1 MVLVVL
7 AAIWAGV
14 LLPPYLEKRRATHPS
29 SSVVDFH
36 QQLAVLQR
44 TGRALDG
51 ADLHDAYADPRAAQ
65 PHAVQAA
72 HRGQVAYGSYGYA
85 PQRMGRNE
93 VMRRRRDVFL
103 TLVAAAVMTFV
114 LALAL
119 GGSVWLFHLLVDAA
133 LLGYVALLLQIQQQ
147 RQYAQYS
154 GQRAQPARRQMQYE
168 YADQY
173 APRQHSATQQALLR
187 RSAS

>member
-44 TGRALDG
+44 TGRAIDG

-72 HRGQVAYGSYGYA
+72 YGYA
-85 PQRMGRNE
+85 PRRMGRNE

-103 TLVAAAVMTFV
+103 TLVAAAVLTFV

-147 RQYAQYS
+147 RQYAQYA
-154 GQRAQPARRQMQYE
+154 GQRAPQPARRQMQYQ

-173 APRQHSATQQALLR
+173 AQRPSATQQALLR

>member
-14 LLPPYLEKRRATHPS
+14 LLPPYLQKRRATHPS

-72 HRGQVAYGSYGYA
+72 QYGQA
-85 PQRMGRNE
+85 PHRMGRNE
-93 VMRRRRDVFL
+93 VMRRRRDVFV
-103 TLVAAAVMTFV
+103 TLVAAAVLTFV

-147 RQYAQYS
+147 RQYAGYQS
-154 GQRAQPARRQMQYE
+154 MGQRPQAARRPVQY
-168 YADQY
+168 QY
-173 APRQHSATQQALLR
+173 APQRQSATQQALLR

>member
-1 MVLVVL
+1 MTIMVLVVL

-51 ADLHDAYADPRAAQ
+51 AELHEAYADPRAAQ

-72 HRGQVAYGSYGYA
+72 YASHGFA
-85 PQRMGRNE
+85 PQRMNRNE
-93 VMRRRRDVFL
+93 VMRRRRDVFV
-103 TLVAAAVMTFV
+103 TLIGVSLLTFV

-147 RQYAQYS
+147 RHHSAGYGAAPYGARPAPQV
-154 GQRAQPARRQMQYE
+154 QPAR
-168 YADQY
+168 YARPQ
-173 APRQHSATQQALLR
+173 QSATQQALLR

>member
-1 MVLVVL
+1 MTILVLVVL

-14 LLPPYLEKRRATHPS
+14 LLPPYLQKRRATHPS

-51 ADLHDAYADPRAAQ
+51 AELHDAYADPLAAQ

-72 HRGQVAYGSYGYA
+72 YANHGYA
-85 PQRMGRNE
+85 PQRMNRSE
-93 VMRRRRDVFL
+93 VMRRRRDVFV
-103 TLVAAAVMTFV
+103 TLVGAALLTFV

-119 GGSVWLFHLLVDAA
+119 GGGVWLFHLLVDAA
-133 LLGYVALLLQIQQQ
+133 LLGYVALLMQIQQQ
-147 RQYAQYS
+147 RQYGAQYGAARPMS
-154 GQRAQPARRQMQYE
+154 RPAPQAQPVRYGRPAQ
-168 YADQY
+168 
-173 APRQHSATQQALLR
+173 SATQQALLR

>member
-14 LLPPYLEKRRATHPS
+14 LVPPYLQKRRATHPS

-44 TGRALDG
+44 TGRGLDG
-51 ADLHDAYADPRAAQ
+51 ADGHDAHAASRAAQ
-65 PHAVQAA
+65 PQTVQTVAA
-72 HRGQVAYGSYGYA
+72 GYA
-85 PQRMGRNE
+85 SPQMGRNE

-103 TLVAAAVMTFV
+103 TLLGAAGLTFV
-114 LALAL
+114 LAVAL

-147 RQYAQYS
+147 RYAPA
-154 GQRAQPARRQMQYE
+154 QRPVARRPV
-168 YADQY
+168 QY
-173 APRQHSATQQALLR
+173 APQRQSPTQQALLR

>member
-51 ADLHDAYADPRAAQ
+51 AELHDAYADPLAAQ

-72 HRGQVAYGSYGYA
+72 YAHHGYA
-85 PQRMGRNE
+85 SPRMNRTE
-93 VMRRRRDVFL
+93 VMRRRRDVFV
-103 TLVAAAVMTFV
+103 TLVGAALLTFV

-119 GGSVWLFHLLVDAA
+119 GGGVWLLHLLVDAA
-133 LLGYVALLLQIQQQ
+133 LLGYVAVLMQIQQQ
-147 RQYAQYS
+147 RQYGAA
-154 GQRAQPARRQMQYE
+154 RPMAHPAPQ
-168 YADQY
+168 A
-173 APRQHSATQQALLR
+173 APVRYGRPQQSATQQALLR

>member
-14 LLPPYLEKRRATHPS
+14 LLPPYLQKRRATHPS

-51 ADLHDAYADPRAAQ
+51 VELHAAGERRPARPAGQ
-65 PHAVQAA
+65 PAA
-72 HRGQVAYGSYGYA
+72 HHGYA
-85 PQRMGRNE
+85 PPRMGRND
-93 VMRRRRDVFL
+93 VLRRRRDVFV
-103 TLVAAAVMTFV
+103 TLVGAALLTFV

-147 RQYAQYS
+147 RYAPAQRPVARRPVQYAAPQ
-154 GQRAQPARRQMQYE
+154 RRQS
-168 YADQY
+168 
-173 APRQHSATQQALLR
+173 PTQQALLR

>member
-1 MVLVVL
+1 MTIMVLVVL

-14 LLPPYLEKRRATHPS
+14 LLPPYLQKRRATHPS

-51 ADLHDAYADPRAAQ
+51 AELHDAYADPRAAQ

-72 HRGQVAYGSYGYA
+72 ASYGYA
-85 PQRMGRNE
+85 PQRMSRND
-93 VMRRRRDVFL
+93 VMRRRRDVFV
-103 TLVAAAVMTFV
+103 TLVGAALLTFV

-133 LLGYVALLLQIQQQ
+133 LLGYVAMLLQIQQQ
-147 RQYAQYS
+147 RQMPV
-154 GQRAQPARRQMQYE
+154 QRPAVRRPV
-168 YADQY
+168 QY
-173 APRQHSATQQALLR
+173 APQRTSATQQALLR

>member
-14 LLPPYLEKRRATHPS
+14 LLPPYLQKRRATHPS

-65 PHAVQAA
+65 PPAVQAA
-72 HRGQVAYGSYGYA
+72 QYGYA

-103 TLVAAAVMTFV
+103 TLVAAAVLTFV

-133 LLGYVALLLQIQQQ
+133 LLGYVAMLLQIQQQ
-147 RQYAQYS
+147 RQYAMHA
-154 GQRAQPARRQMQYE
+154 GHRAQPARRPAPAAQY
-168 YADQY
+168 QY
-173 APRQHSATQQALLR
+173 APQPQSATQQALLR